1 MNVSLEVWTNIHHC
15 KFNQCYAGSRCRGVR
30 GHEIRCIAPTNFLT
44 KILHYPKI
52 SMTPRSNGHT
62 MWPVLF
68 LAYRRIF
75 DARAA

>member
-1 MNVSLEVWTNIHHC
+1 MCRQASYDPHHC
-15 KFNQCYAGSRCRGVR
+15 KFEQVSTGSRQGGVR
-30 GHEIRCIAPTNFLT
+30 GLVIRCIAPSKFLA
-44 KILHYPKI
+44 KIIK
-52 SMTPRSNGHT
+52 PRSNGHT